1 MAYSKE
7 VMDHFSN
14 PRNQGQISD
23 ADIIGE
29 VGNPLCGDMMKIYLK
44 IKKSDNSNRLADT
57 IEDIKFE
64 TLGCAAAIACSSAS
78 TEMVKGKTLL
88 EAFNLEKKDIVNQL
102 GELPPVKLHCSVLAS
117 DGLKVAIKNYL
128 EKLGVID
135 DYPQVKDFKIVECF
149 HE

>member
-1 MAYSKE
+1 MAYSQK
-7 VMDHFSN
+7 VMDHFTK
-14 PRNQGQISD
+14 PHNQGQISD

-44 IKKSDNSNRLADT
+44 IKKTAGNDRLADF

-78 TEMVKGKTLL
+78 TDMVKGKTLRQ
-88 EAFNLEKKDIVNQL
+88 AYNLEKQDIVKEL
-102 GELPPVKLHCSVLAS
+102 GQLPPVKLHCSVLAS

-128 EKLGVID
+128 EKLGEID
-135 DYPQVKDFKIVECF
+135 NYPEIKKFKIVECF